1 MSYNESLTPT
11 FYALA
16 NDFFAGKPVHEQR
29 HYELEHTKNLMSG
42 NVPEPKGYYTI
53 TYFQGDWAKVLQE
66 QTLRYDM
73 VLSKFLLDL
82 VQNNKFEK
90 AAQDGATLKTRDHLR
105 DPYDP
110 QITDVTDIGDPSNN
124 ALGISGLG
132 DHGIGQMEANG
143 VSSVLASDHT
153 AENDAATEVAAP
165 VSTGLGITFEN
176 RSATNAAAPL
186 SATPDDSTEDGAA
199 IDVTAPVTND
209 RDSTPVDGA
218 AAASTPLGK
227 NNKRNA
233 KRRTIKKG
241 AKSSGISNTEN
252 DSPNNGFVANTPVDS
267 PTQVPTQAEKSIKAT
282 NLTDVVEPVKPEQ
295 HTNLTNE
302 VTKQTEAEKSAQL
315 YQLEFD
321 DLYGVSDDDGG
332 DWSVVQSKSSRK
344 PGKLRG
350 ERAEGPTPGT
360 NVSARG
366 SSGLPNS
373 TSQVIYPHK

>member
-110 QITDVTDIGDPSNN
+110 QITDVNDIGDPSNN

-153 AENDAATEVAAP
+153 AENEAATEVAAP
-165 VSTGLGITFEN
+165 ASTGLGITFEN
-176 RSATNAAAPL
+176 GSATNEAAPL
-186 SATPDDSTEDGAA
+186 SATPDDPTEDGAA

-209 RDSTPVDGA
+209 QDSTAVDGA

-241 AKSSGISNTEN
+241 AKSSGKSNTEN
-252 DSPNNGFVANTPVDS
+252 DSPNNGFVVNTPVDS

-315 YQLEFD
+315 Y
-321 DLYGVSDDDGG
+321 
-332 DWSVVQSKSSRK
+332 
-344 PGKLRG
+344 
-350 ERAEGPTPGT
+350 
-360 NVSARG
+360 
-366 SSGLPNS
+366 
-373 TSQVIYPHK
+373 